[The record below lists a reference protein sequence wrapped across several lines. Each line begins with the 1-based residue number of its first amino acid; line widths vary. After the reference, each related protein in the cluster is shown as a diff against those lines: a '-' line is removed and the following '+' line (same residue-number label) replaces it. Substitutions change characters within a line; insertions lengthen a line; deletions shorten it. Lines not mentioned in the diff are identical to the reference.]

1 MGIFVKLVYQPFFN
15 LLVGIYW
22 LLDLITNGN
31 ADMGIAV
38 ILFTIVFRI
47 LWLPITF
54 ASNRSESERHEISEQ
69 IKKIRVMY
77 AKDPLGE
84 KEARRKLMKGN
95 RRIVVMSSINI
106 FFQLLMMIV
115 LYRIFTTGL
124 GGADFHLMY
133 SWMPAIPEYFNLI
146 FMNQFDLTKPNVTL
160 NIINSVVILI
170 AEAMSGYLSPFKSGR
185 AELLT
190 LFILPIGA
198 FTFFAYM
205 PAGKKLFI
213 ITTLLFSIGIMLFKL
228 VKMLYYESRL
238 RLKKAAYSMILDKP
252 KKEK

>member
-106 FFQLLMMIV
+106 FFPYSIHLLAPTNSFRNNPPIN
-115 LYRIFTTGL
+115 R
-124 GGADFHLMY
+124 
-133 SWMPAIPEYFNLI
+133 PA
-146 FMNQFDLTKPNVTL
+146 
-160 NIINSVVILI
+160 
-170 AEAMSGYLSPFKSGR
+170 ASPIR
-185 AELLT
+185 
-190 LFILPIGA
+190 
-198 FTFFAYM
+198 
-205 PAGKKLFI
+205 
-213 ITTLLFSIGIMLFKL
+213 
-228 VKMLYYESRL
+228 
-238 RLKKAAYSMILDKP
+238 
-252 KKEK
+252 